1 MFELVTLKKL
11 NENDTHF
18 FTDTLSDVFEHSPWV
33 AEEAAKNRPYKT
45 IEELHERMVV
55 SVEEADVEDQLTL
68 IRSHPKLGAREKMA
82 PTSVEEQRKVGL
94 DQLSDE
100 EYETFLQLNHQYVET
115 FGFPFIKAVKGQ
127 SKQAIVEA
135 IHQRLSL
142 SKEEEVST
150 ALQEIYKIAYFR
162 LCDQIQS

>member
-1 MFELVTLKKL
+1 MVTLKQL

-33 AEEAAKNRPYKT
+33 AEEAADNRPYKT
-45 IEELHERMVV
+45 VVEVHERMVM

-82 PTSVEEQRKVGL
+82 PMSVAEQRKVGL

-100 EYETFLQLNHQYVET
+100 EYETFLQLNEQYVET

-127 SKQAIVEA
+127 SKDAIVEA
-135 IHQRLSL
+135 IQRRLL
-142 SKEEEVST
+142 LTKEEEVST

-162 LCDQIQS
+162 LCDRIQG